1 MLTSFAPSTYS
12 RRPLLIVSCLLAV
25 GTAIPNLRA
34 QIPNSVSSIIE
45 LKTRAESGDSNAQQY
60 LINFLSQAD
69 TQAPGYDTALAW
81 ARSAASRNDPGARFL
96 LGYLYEHG
104 QGVPRDYTQ
113 AAKNYETAALQGH
126 SIAQNNLAHLY
137 SNGLGVS
144 KDVTRAFRL
153 FLAAA
158 QQGNRIAQWNLG
170 HAYCDGDGTPRDY
183 AQAARWFRAAAELGD
198 PLAQHDLGVLYFRG
212 QGVPVEAA
220 RWERLAAKQGHVAA
234 ETSLGYF
241 YETGKGVSLNY
252 VEAYVWYS
260 RASAA
265 GDGLASRRRKFLFG
279 LMTRKQT
286 IEANSLLAH
295 E

>member
-1 MLTSFAPSTYS
+1 MQS
-12 RRPLLIVSCLLAV
+12 
-25 GTAIPNLRA
+25 
-34 QIPNSVSSIIE
+34 
-45 LKTRAESGDSNAQQY
+45 
-60 LINFLSQAD
+60 
-69 TQAPGYDTALAW
+69 
-81 ARSAASRNDPGARFL
+81 
-96 LGYLYEHG
+96 
-104 QGVPRDYTQ
+104 
-113 AAKNYETAALQGH
+113 
-126 SIAQNNLAHLY
+126 
-137 SNGLGVS
+137 
-144 KDVTRAFRL
+144 
-153 FLAAA
+153 
-158 QQGNRIAQWNLG
+158 G

-212 QGVPVEAA
+212 QGVPVDYAEAA

-241 YETGKGVSLNY
+241 YETGKGVPLNY

-265 GDGLASRRRKFLFG
+265 GDGLASRRRKSLSR
-279 LMTRKQT
+279 LMTAKQT